1 MACMERSSGPGSRP
15 RSFDAAAFPQVA
27 LVTGRPARA
36 DIFTMKTYSP
46 KPEHI
51 EHRWFVMDASGQV
64 LGRLATEIAVL
75 LRGKH
80 KPIFAPHMDTGDHV
94 VVINADKV
102 ELTGNKERDKIAYR
116 HSGYPGGIK
125 GVRYGDLLAMR
136 PVAAVEKAVRG
147 MLPKNR
153 LGRQMI
159 KKLHVVA
166 GGEHPH
172 SAQKPVALA
181 VGERPAWEGLPKPAV
196 RSDGTGPAPSKP
208 MADAA
213 PPARKPSS
221 TRSAPP
227 AKEPTAKK
235 TTVTAAKKTTAKKPT
250 AATTAKKTAA
260 KKTAAKKT
268 AAKKTTAKKTTAKKT
283 TAKKTTA
290 KTTATAKKT
299 TAKKT
304 TAKKTTAKKDEE

>member
-1 MACMERSSGPGSRP
+1 MTGRSS
-15 RSFDAAAFPQVA
+15 
-27 LVTGRPARA
+27 RA

-94 VVINADKV
+94 VVINADRV

-172 SAQKPVALA
+172 SAQKPVTLA

-196 RSDGTGPAPSKP
+196 RSDGTSPAPSKP
-208 MADAA
+208 KAEQAA
-213 PPARKPSS
+213 PPDRTPSS

-227 AKEPTAKK
+227 AKK
-235 TTVTAAKKTTAKKPT
+235 TTAKKTTAKKTT
-250 AATTAKKTAA
+250 AKTTKKTTAKTTTAKKTTA
-260 KKTAAKKT
+260 KKTTAKAAAKKT

-290 KTTATAKKT
+290 K
-299 TAKKT
+299 
-304 TAKKTTAKKDEE
+304 KTTAKKDEE

>member
-1 MACMERSSGPGSRP
+1 VS
-15 RSFDAAAFPQVA
+15 
-27 LVTGRPARA
+27 GRPFRA

-51 EHRWFVMDASGQV
+51 ERRWFVLDASGQV
-64 LGRLATEIAVL
+64 LGRLATEVAVL

-116 HSGYPGGIK
+116 HSGHPGGIK
-125 GVRYGDLLAMR
+125 GVRYGDLIATR
-136 PVAAVEKAVRG
+136 PVAAVERAVRG

-172 SAQKPVALA
+172 AAQKPVAIA
-181 VGERPAWEGLPKPAV
+181 VGERPAWEGLPAPASRV
-196 RSDGTGPAPSKP
+196 DATAPSPKAP
-208 MADAA
+208 AA
-213 PPARKPSS
+213 TPRAKSPASSGPSAKPSAATPS
-221 TRSAPP
+221 
-227 AKEPTAKK
+227 
-235 TTVTAAKKTTAKKPT
+235 AAKKS
-250 AATTAKKTAA
+250 
-260 KKTAAKKT
+260 
-268 AAKKTTAKKTTAKKT
+268 TAKKTTAKKT
-283 TAKKTTA
+283 TAKPTAAKPTSAKPAAATKTTA
-290 KTTATAKKT
+290 KKTSAKKTSAKKTSAKKT

>member
-1 MACMERSSGPGSRP
+1 VS
-15 RSFDAAAFPQVA
+15 
-27 LVTGRPARA
+27 GRPFRA

-125 GVRYGDLLAMR
+125 GVRYGDFLAMR

-196 RSDGTGPAPSKP
+196 RSDRTGPSPSKP
-208 MADAA
+208 KAERAA
-213 PPARKPSS
+213 SPARKPSS
-221 TRSAPP
+221 TRSAP
-227 AKEPTAKK
+227 
-235 TTVTAAKKTTAKKPT
+235 AAKKTTAKKTT
-250 AATTAKKTAA
+250 ATKNTAGKTTAKKTTAKTAA
-260 KKTAAKKT
+260 KKTSAKKTTAKTAAKKT
-268 AAKKTTAKKTTAKKT
+268 SAKKTTAKKTTAKKG
-283 TAKKTTA
+283 
-290 KTTATAKKT
+290 
-299 TAKKT
+299 
-304 TAKKTTAKKDEE
+304 EE